1 MFHYENYPPLSFS
14 IYNYLSDEAAINLNN
29 YGQNRLS
36 AYQSADDFIMFT
48 NPKSMNFKST
58 IKINSLF
65 TTQYFRFLNIGHN
78 GRGYGQSGFTRRVP
92 IPRDKGTRREILL
105 KCPRNPALAM
115 SRCYGQLFLLFLNLF
130 GILCTVNTTSLE
142 IMPLIN

>member
-1 MFHYENYPPLSFS
+1 MQIFKILFLFCYKAKSSINCGSRDFIGLYPPSIGQLNKS
-14 IYNYLSDEAAINLNN
+14 IYVIKIFCFITKIIRRYLSDEAAINLNN

-78 GRGYGQSGFTRRVP
+78 GCSYAQ
-92 IPRDKGTRREILL
+92 
-105 KCPRNPALAM
+105 
-115 SRCYGQLFLLFLNLF
+115 
-130 GILCTVNTTSLE
+130 
-142 IMPLIN
+142 